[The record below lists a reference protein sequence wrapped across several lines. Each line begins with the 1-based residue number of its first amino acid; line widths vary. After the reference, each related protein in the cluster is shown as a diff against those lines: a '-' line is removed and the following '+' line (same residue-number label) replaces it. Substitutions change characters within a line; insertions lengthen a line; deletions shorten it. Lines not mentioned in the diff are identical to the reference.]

1 MRSMNKKEYNK
12 KYYKEHRDEKLA
24 SVKQYNKEHRDKILT
39 YNKQY
44 YEEHRDEMLAYVG
57 QYYKEH
63 RDEKLAYNKLYRE
76 THKDKKLAYD
86 KLYYERNKDKKR
98 QQAKAWQE
106 NHREQNREIVRKHS
120 FKRRSL
126 GFVPLNK
133 PFEGSEAH
141 HICMTF
147 VIYIPKDMHRSI
159 KHSVWTG
166 KNMEEINKLA
176 WEELCKQRATNTF
189 QCI

>member
-12 KYYKEHRDEKLA
+12 KYYKEHRDKILA
-24 SVKQYNKEHRDKILT
+24 YGKQWYEQNKDKNRDKKKE
-39 YNKQY
+39 YDK
-44 YEEHRDEMLAYVG
+44 

-63 RDEKLAYNKLYRE
+63 RNERSAYKKQYRE
-76 THKDKKLAYD
+76 Q
-86 KLYYERNKDKKR
+86 NKDKFK
-98 QQAKAWQE
+98 QQIRAWRE
-106 NHREQNREIVRKHS
+106 NHIEQYREIMRKVKT
-120 FKRRSL
+120 KRERSL

-141 HICMTF
+141 HICPTF

-159 KHSVWTG
+159 YHNVWTG

-176 WEELCKQRATNTF
+176 WEELYKQRATDTF